1 MPVMITLMISI
12 GYESL
17 DLLLSIK
24 SKLSECAI
32 YFVYISMMYM
42 LSGYFITDNYLYY
55 TVMK

>member
-12 GYESL
+12 GYENL

-42 LSGYFITDNYLYY
+42 LSRYCITDNYLYY
-55 TVMK
+55 TVKK